1 MPNQCFQA
9 VVLAAACFSSTLF
22 AAPLAYIS
30 NQLSDSVSIIDTG
43 VGEVVATIAVP
54 GKPAGV
60 AVAPDG
66 KPAASG
72 GGEMQQMILFIGVMF
87 IMMYLVVLRP
97 QKREKKERQQ
107 RLDGMKKG
115 DKVISIGGI
124 HGKITD
130 VDHTQ
135 GIVSVEV
142 APKITLK
149 FSKAAIQAV
158 TPKGEDKEAPKQD
171 SDSVKAE

>member
-1 MPNQCFQA
+1 MSQDTHGFSVSADALHHATASGFAFAGQA
-9 VVLAAACFSSTLF
+9 TES
-22 AAPLAYIS
+22 AAPA
-30 NQLSDSVSIIDTG
+30 
-43 VGEVVATIAVP
+43 
-54 GKPAGV
+54 

>member
-1 MPNQCFQA
+1 MSQDIHGFSVSAATLHQA
-9 VVLAAACFSSTLF
+9 ATSGVAF
-22 AAPLAYIS
+22 AA
-30 NQLSDSVSIIDTG
+30 Q
-43 VGEVVATIAVP
+43 ATEA
-54 GKPAGV
+54 PAPSAG
-60 AVAPDG
+60 ADG
-66 KPAASG
+66 KTTPAASG
-72 GGEMQQMILFIGVMF
+72 DMSQMIMFIGIMVV
-87 IMMYLVVLRP
+87 MMYVVVLRP
-97 QKREKKERQQ
+97 QKREKKERQL

-142 APKITLK
+142 APKITVK

-158 TPKGEDKEAPKQD
+158 TPKGEDKEATKQD
-171 SDSVKAE
+171 SDSAKTE